1 VGEKKEDARG
11 FNSIPNLPRRCIKV
25 IEFCG
30 GNRGGCS
37 VRDGCGLF
45 LVAAVLLVVML
56 GRGGGAVGER
66 QAGGGRAVL
75 QGGRAA
81 QGQGRRTGAGAT
93 CRDGQGEGLAR
104 LVQLLLLAVPRG
116 RGGLGWAWRR
126 RRTGQKD
133 AMAALSREMR
143 CSRGTPWATTV
154 VVQEREQENARQK
167 DARLGLCEQD
177 L

>member
-81 QGQGRRTGAGAT
+81 QGQGRRTGAG
-93 CRDGQGEGLAR
+93 
-104 LVQLLLLAVPRG
+104 V
-116 RGGLGWAWRR
+116 
-126 RRTGQKD
+126 
-133 AMAALSREMR
+133 AAL
-143 CSRGTPWATTV
+143 
-154 VVQEREQENARQK
+154 
-167 DARLGLCEQD
+167 
-177 L
+177 